1 MARSD
6 RLLRLLHAMR
16 TIAAPVTAARL
27 AEETGVS
34 LRSLYRDIDALR
46 AAGAGIEGERGYGY
60 RLVEDPALPP
70 QTLDEAEIE
79 ALALGLA
86 EVRTIGDPVLARA
99 AGSVLAKVAVI
110 LPDVRERQLMHAI
123 AHIFRPKPRY
133 PDMID
138 LEPLR
143 QACWREEALR
153 LCYADGSGNRSERVI
168 WPLALV
174 YNDSCVTV
182 LAWCCLREDFRMFR
196 SDRIVA
202 ITQEGTSF
210 RPRRVAL
217 LRDYVDRL
225 QSRRDAR
232 LADITPVALECQA
245 GPTGVLQPPN

>member
-16 TIAAPVTAARL
+16 TMAAPVTAARL

-60 RLVEDPALPP
+60 RLTEDPALPP

-86 EVRTIGDPVLARA
+86 EVRSLGDPVLARA
-99 AGSVLAKVAVI
+99 ANSVLAKINAI
-110 LPDVRERQLMHAI
+110 LPDARERQLMHAI
-123 AHIFRPKPRY
+123 AHIFRPEPRY
-133 PDMID
+133 VEMID
-138 LEPLR
+138 LAPLR
-143 QACWREEALR
+143 EACWREEALR
-153 LCYADGSGNRSERVI
+153 LCYADGEDKRSERVI

-196 SDRIVA
+196 SDRITA
-202 ITQEGTSF
+202 ITREGTSF
-210 RPRRVAL
+210 RPRRVTL
-217 LRDYVDRL
+217 LRDYVDKM
-225 QSRRDAR
+225 QSERTVR
-232 LADITPVALECQA
+232 LADVAAIALKERLRT
-245 GPTGVLQPPN
+245 TGKVRPLS